1 VKHDGPKARRPLLSV
16 RSPLPARV
24 SLVAGVLAFVLPLLI
39 WSVISYVP
47 FVWHPLVHVRDAGDV
62 NVPGQ
67 YSYVAVDQLVELE
80 VFEKRNEELRKA
92 HARPV
97 LGERANPVFLPAP
110 HEVARAFYTAF
121 TTPPL
126 RRGDFWLHESLWQS
140 CQVIFWGFV
149 YSALFGLP
157 LGVLCGTFSL
167 FSRLS
172 EPFVDFVRYMP
183 APVFGAL
190 AVAVLGLGNEPKI
203 TIIFIGTFFQMV
215 LIVANTTRS
224 VDGAL
229 LQAAQTLGASRFQLV
244 KNVVIPA
251 ALPALYRDM
260 RILLG
265 WAWTYLV
272 VAELIGE
279 KSGISAFLYQEQ
291 RYRHFDNVYAGIV
304 MIGVIGL
311 ICDQVLSFTG
321 RVFVPV
327 GDRQRRSVSAVQAAQ
342 ARAQPARR
350 GAARARSHQRITSTL
365 APADRGHR
373 RSSGGRSPCRLT
385 IASSCRATCTT
396 PTRFRPVSPK
406 FARARW

>member
-1 VKHDGPKARRPLLSV
+1 MTHGGPKPRRRLLSV
-16 RSPLPARV
+16 RTPLPARV
-24 SLVAGVLAFVLPLLI
+24 SVVAGVLAFVLPLLL
-39 WSVISYVP
+39 WSVVSYVP
-47 FVWHPLVHVRDAGDV
+47 FIWHPLVHVRDPGNV

-67 YSYVAVDQLVELE
+67 YSYVATDQLVELE
-80 VFEKRNEELRKA
+80 VFEKRNRELSLANANLVK
-92 HARPV
+92 
-97 LGERANPVFLPAP
+97 GERANPVFLPAP

-126 RRGDFWLHESLWQS
+126 RKGDFWLHESLLQS
-140 CQVIFWGFV
+140 CQVIFWGFA

-157 LGVLCGTFSL
+157 LGILCGTFSL

-229 LQAAQTLGASRFQLV
+229 LQAAQTLGANRLQLI

-251 ALPALYRDM
+251 ALPSLYRDL

-304 MIGVIGL
+304 MIGIIGL
-311 ICDQVLSFTG
+311 VTDQVLNFSGRFLFPWETG
-321 RVFVPV
+321 NAGLFRLFKQLKLALSP
-327 GDRQRRSVSAVQAAQ
+327 
-342 ARAQPARR
+342 R
-350 GAARARSHQRITSTL
+350 GAAL
-365 APADRGHR
+365 PEADPINESQVLSRQ
-373 RSSGGRSPCRLT
+373 PIVA
-385 IASSCRATCTT
+385 IAEEEEAH
-396 PTRFRPVSPK
+396 VG
-406 FARARW
+406 

>member
-1 VKHDGPKARRPLLSV
+1 MTHVGPKTKRRLLAV
-16 RSPLPARV
+16 RAPLPARL
-24 SLVAGVLAFVLPLLI
+24 SLVAGVMAFIMPLLL
-39 WSVISYVP
+39 WSIVSYVP
-47 FVWHPLVHVRDAGDV
+47 FIWHPLVHVHDAGDV

-67 YSYVAVDQLVELE
+67 YSYVAADQLVELE
-80 VFEKRNEELRKA
+80 VFEKRNEELSKA
-92 HARPV
+92 HAK
-97 LGERANPVFLPAP
+97 LATGERANPVFLPAP

-126 RRGDFWLHESLWQS
+126 RKGDYWLHESLWQS

-149 YSALFGLP
+149 YSALIGLP
-157 LGVLCGTFSL
+157 LGILCGTFSL
-167 FSRLS
+167 FSRLF

-229 LQAAQTLGASRFQLV
+229 LHAAQTLGASRFQLI

-304 MIGVIGL
+304 MIGIIGL
-311 ICDQVLSFTG
+311 VTDQVLSYAGRFLFPWETG
-321 RVFVPV
+321 NAGLFRLFKQLKLALSP
-327 GDRQRRSVSAVQAAQ
+327 
-342 ARAQPARR
+342 R
-350 GAARARSHQRITSTL
+350 GAAEPEPDPINESQVLSRQ
-365 APADRGHR
+365 P
-373 RSSGGRSPCRLT
+373 
-385 IASSCRATCTT
+385 IAAIAEASEEEAH
-396 PTRFRPVSPK
+396 VG
-406 FARARW
+406 

>member
-1 VKHDGPKARRPLLSV
+1 VKHDGPKRRPLLAV
-16 RSPLPARV
+16 RAPLPARLSV
-24 SLVAGVLAFVLPLLI
+24 VAGVLAFVLPLLL
-39 WSVISYVP
+39 WSIVSYVP
-47 FVWHPLVHVRDAGDV
+47 FVWHPLVHVHDAGDV

-67 YSYVAVDQLVELE
+67 YSYVAADQLVERE
-80 VFEKRNEELRKA
+80 VFDKRNEELSRA
-92 HARPV
+92 HAK
-97 LGERANPVFLPAP
+97 LASGERANPVFWPAP

-126 RRGDFWLHESLWQS
+126 RRGDYWLHESLWQS
-140 CQVIFWGFV
+140 CQVIFWGFA

-157 LGVLCGTFSL
+157 LGILCGTFAL

-251 ALPALYRDM
+251 ALPALYRDL

-304 MIGVIGL
+304 MIGIIGL
-311 ICDQVLSFTG
+311 VTDQTLGYLGRFLFPWQTGNAGLLRLLRQLKVAFGPRGAAEPEPDPINESQVLSRQPIVAISDT
-321 RVFVPV
+321 PEEEAHV
-327 GDRQRRSVSAVQAAQ
+327 G
-342 ARAQPARR
+342 
-350 GAARARSHQRITSTL
+350 
-365 APADRGHR
+365 
-373 RSSGGRSPCRLT
+373 
-385 IASSCRATCTT
+385 
-396 PTRFRPVSPK
+396 
-406 FARARW
+406 

>member
-1 VKHDGPKARRPLLSV
+1 MATGARPGGRLLAV
-16 RSPLPARV
+16 RAPLPARI
-24 SLVAGVLAFVLPLLI
+24 SLVAAVLAFVLPLLVWCI
-39 WSVISYVP
+39 VSYVP
-47 FVWHPLVHVRDAGDV
+47 FVWHPLVHVREAGDTS
-62 NVPGQ
+62 VPGQ
-67 YSYVAVDQLVELE
+67 YSYVAVDQLVERE
-80 VFEKRNEELRKA
+80 VFEARNQELSKA
-92 HARPV
+92 GAK
-97 LGERANPVFLPAP
+97 LATGDRANPIFLPAP

-126 RRGDFWLHESLWQS
+126 RRGDLWLHESLWQS

-157 LGVLCGTFSL
+157 LGILCGTFSL

-190 AVAVLGLGNEPKI
+190 AVAVLGLGQEPKV

-229 LQAAQTLGASRFQLV
+229 LQAAQTLGANRFQLI
-244 KNVVIPA
+244 KSVVVPA
-251 ALPALYRDM
+251 ALPNLYRDM

-304 MIGVIGL
+304 MIGMIGL
-311 ICDQVLSFTG
+311 VTDQLLSFIGQFLFPWETG
-321 RVFVPV
+321 NATLLRLFHNLKLALSP
-327 GDRQRRSVSAVQAAQ
+327 
-342 ARAQPARR
+342 R
-350 GAARARSHQRITSTL
+350 GAAVPEADPINDSQVLERMPNI
-365 APADRGHR
+365 APPPA
-373 RSSGGRSPCRLT
+373 
-385 IASSCRATCTT
+385 
-396 PTRFRPVSPK
+396 PVEEQ
-406 FARARW
+406 AHVG

>member
-1 VKHDGPKARRPLLSV
+1 MRA
-16 RSPLPARV
+16 PLPARV
-24 SLVAGVLAFVLPLLI
+24 SLLATIFAFVLPLVA
-39 WSVISYVP
+39 WSIVSYVP
-47 FVWHPLVHVRDAGDV
+47 FVWHPLVHVRDAGDAS
-62 NVPGQ
+62 VPGE
-67 YSYVAVDQLVELE
+67 YSYVAADQLVERE
-80 VFEKRNEELRKA
+80 VFEKRNLELAKA
-92 HARPV
+92 NAK
-97 LGERANPVFLPAP
+97 LAQGERANPVFLPAP

-126 RRGDFWLHESLWQS
+126 RKGDYWLHESLWHS
-140 CQVIFWGFV
+140 CQVIFWGFS
-149 YSALFGLP
+149 YSALLGLP
-157 LGVLCGTFSL
+157 LGILCGTFAI
-167 FSRLS
+167 FSRLF

-224 VDGAL
+224 VDPSL
-229 LQAAQTLGASRFQLV
+229 LQAAQTLGASRSQLI
-244 KNVVIPA
+244 KNVVVPA

-304 MIGVIGL
+304 MIGMIGL
-311 ICDQVLSFTG
+311 LTDQTLGYLGRFLFPWETGNATLLRVVKQLKLAFSRRGGDLPEPDPINESQVLA
-321 RVFVPV
+321 RQPV
-327 GDRQRRSVSAVQAAQ
+327 VAIGE
-342 ARAQPARR
+342 
-350 GAARARSHQRITSTL
+350 
-365 APADRGHR
+365 APEKEAHVG
-373 RSSGGRSPCRLT
+373 
-385 IASSCRATCTT
+385 
-396 PTRFRPVSPK
+396 
-406 FARARW
+406 

>member
-1 VKHDGPKARRPLLSV
+1 
-16 RSPLPARV
+16 
-24 SLVAGVLAFVLPLLI
+24 
-39 WSVISYVP
+39 VP
-47 FVWHPLVHVRDAGDV
+47 FVWHPLVHIRDAGDTS
-62 NVPGQ
+62 VPGQ
-67 YSYVAVDQLVELE
+67 YSYVAVDQLVDRE
-80 VFEKRNEELRKA
+80 VFEARNQELANAR
-92 HARPV
+92 ARP
-97 LGERANPVFLPAP
+97 LHGDRANPVFLPAP

-126 RRGDFWLHESLWQS
+126 RKGDLWLHESLWQS

-157 LGVLCGTFSL
+157 LGILCGTFSL
-167 FSRLS
+167 FSRLA

-190 AVAVLGLGNEPKI
+190 AVAVLGLGQEPKV

-229 LQAAQTLGASRFQLV
+229 LQAAQTLGANRLQLI
-244 KNVVIPA
+244 KSVVIPA
-251 ALPALYRDM
+251 ALPSLYRDM

-311 ICDQVLSFTG
+311 VTDQVLSFCGQFLFPWETG
-321 RVFVPV
+321 NAALPRLWNSLKLAFSPR
-327 GDRQRRSVSAVQAAQ
+327 GSAVPEADPINDSQVLERQPNIALSDVPEEQAHV
-342 ARAQPARR
+342 
-350 GAARARSHQRITSTL
+350 G
-365 APADRGHR
+365 
-373 RSSGGRSPCRLT
+373 
-385 IASSCRATCTT
+385 
-396 PTRFRPVSPK
+396 
-406 FARARW
+406 

>member
-1 VKHDGPKARRPLLSV
+1 MKHEGPAAKRRLLAV
-16 RSPLPARV
+16 RSPLPARTSV
-24 SLVAGVLAFVLPLLI
+24 VAGVLAFVLPLLL
-39 WSVISYVP
+39 WSIVSYVP
-47 FVWHPLVHVRDAGDV
+47 FVWHPLVHVHDPGDV

-67 YSYVAVDQLVELE
+67 YSYVAKDQLIELE
-80 VFEKRNEELRKA
+80 VFEKRNEEL
-92 HARPV
+92 ARANAKLV
-97 LGERANPVFLPAP
+97 SGERANPVFLPAP

-126 RRGDFWLHESLWQS
+126 RKGDFWLHESLWQS
-140 CQVIFWGFV
+140 CQVIFWGFA
-149 YSALFGLP
+149 YSALLGVP
-157 LGVLCGTFSL
+157 LGILCGTFAI
-167 FSRLS
+167 FSRLA

-229 LQAAQTLGASRFQLV
+229 LQAAQTLGANRLQLL

-304 MIGVIGL
+304 MIGIIGL
-311 ICDQVLSFTG
+311 VTDQALNFFGRFLFPWETGNAGLFRIFKQLRVALSSRGAAVPEPDPINESQVLSRQPIAAIAAET
-321 RVFVPV
+321 PEKEAHV
-327 GDRQRRSVSAVQAAQ
+327 G
-342 ARAQPARR
+342 
-350 GAARARSHQRITSTL
+350 
-365 APADRGHR
+365 
-373 RSSGGRSPCRLT
+373 
-385 IASSCRATCTT
+385 
-396 PTRFRPVSPK
+396 
-406 FARARW
+406 

>member
-1 VKHDGPKARRPLLSV
+1 MTHDGPEPSAAPGGAPVGAPAGGAARSAEKPAGNPRRPLLAV
-16 RSPLPARV
+16 RAPLPPRA
-24 SLVAGVLAFVLPLLI
+24 SLVAGVLAFVLPFLAWCI
-39 WSVISYVP
+39 ISYVP
-47 FVWHPLVHVRDAGDV
+47 FIWHPLVHVRDAGDV
-62 NVPGQ
+62 NVPGE
-67 YSYVAVDQLVELE
+67 YSYVAVDQLIDLE
-80 VFEKRNEELRKA
+80 VFEKRNQELAQA
-92 HARPV
+92 HAKPV
-97 LGERANPVFLPAP
+97 VGERANPVFLPAP

-126 RRGDFWLHESLWQS
+126 RKGDYWLHESLWQS
-140 CQVIFWGFV
+140 CQVIFWGFL
-149 YSALFGLP
+149 YSALIGLP
-157 LGVLCGTFSL
+157 LGILCGTFSL

-215 LIVANTTRS
+215 LIIANTTRS

-229 LQAAQTLGASRFQLV
+229 LQAAQTLGANRFQLM
-244 KNVVIPA
+244 KSVVIPA
-251 ALPALYRDM
+251 ALPNLYRDM

-304 MIGVIGL
+304 IIGL
-311 ICDQVLSFTG
+311 VGLFTDQTLSFVGRFLFPWETGNSSLFRFLAQVKRAFSSRGATAPDADPINDSQVLE
-321 RVFVPV
+321 RVPIAAMQDAAEEEAHV
-327 GDRQRRSVSAVQAAQ
+327 G
-342 ARAQPARR
+342 
-350 GAARARSHQRITSTL
+350 
-365 APADRGHR
+365 
-373 RSSGGRSPCRLT
+373 
-385 IASSCRATCTT
+385 
-396 PTRFRPVSPK
+396 
-406 FARARW
+406 

>member
-1 VKHDGPKARRPLLSV
+1 MTHDGPAAQGDAAPKANSRRRLLAV
-16 RSPLPARV
+16 RSPLPPRV
-24 SLVAGVLAFVLPLLI
+24 SVVAGVFAFFLPLLA
-39 WSVISYVP
+39 WCVVSYVP

-62 NVPGQ
+62 SVPGE
-67 YSYVAVDQLVELE
+67 YSYVAADQLVERE
-80 VFEKRNEELRKA
+80 VFEKRNQELSRA
-92 HARPV
+92 HAK
-97 LGERANPVFLPAP
+97 LASGERSNPVFLPAP

-126 RRGDFWLHESLWQS
+126 RKGDYWLHESLWQS
-140 CQVIFWGFV
+140 CQVIFWGFA
-149 YSALFGLP
+149 YSALLGLP
-157 LGVLCGTFSL
+157 LGILCGTFSL

-215 LIVANTTRS
+215 LIIANTTRS

-229 LQAAQTLGASRFQLV
+229 LQAAQTLGANRLQLL

-251 ALPALYRDM
+251 ALPNLYRDL

-304 MIGVIGL
+304 MIGIIGL
-311 ICDQVLSFTG
+311 VTDQVLSFAGQFLFPWETG
-321 RVFVPV
+321 NNALFRMFAQLKAALSARGDKLPEADPINDSQVLERMPIAPIVDVPEEEAHV
-327 GDRQRRSVSAVQAAQ
+327 G
-342 ARAQPARR
+342 
-350 GAARARSHQRITSTL
+350 
-365 APADRGHR
+365 
-373 RSSGGRSPCRLT
+373 
-385 IASSCRATCTT
+385 
-396 PTRFRPVSPK
+396 
-406 FARARW
+406 

>member
-1 VKHDGPKARRPLLSV
+1 VTQTGPEVSPKSAAGARKASAGPRRRLLSV
-16 RSPLPARV
+16 RTPLPPRA
-24 SLVAGVLAFVLPLLI
+24 SLVAGVLAFVLPFLAWCI
-39 WSVISYVP
+39 VSYVP
-47 FVWHPLVHVRDAGDV
+47 FVWHPLVHVRDASDA
-62 NVPGQ
+62 NVPGE
-67 YSYVAVDQLVELE
+67 YSYVAVDQLVDLE
-80 VFEKRNEELRKA
+80 VFEKRNQELAKA
-92 HARPV
+92 NARPLV
-97 LGERANPVFLPAP
+97 GERANPVFLPAP
-110 HEVARAFYTAF
+110 DEVAKAFYTAF

-126 RRGDFWLHESLWQS
+126 RKGDYWLHESLLQS
-140 CQVIFWGFV
+140 CQVIFWGFL
-149 YSALFGLP
+149 YSALLGLP
-157 LGVLCGTFSL
+157 LGILCGTFSL

-229 LQAAQTLGASRFQLV
+229 LQAAQTLGANRFQLL

-251 ALPALYRDM
+251 AIPSLYRDM

-304 MIGVIGL
+304 MIGIIGL
-311 ICDQVLSFTG
+311 ITDQLLSFFGRFLFPWETGNNSLFRLFGQLKLAFSSRGAVVPEADPINDSQVLG
-321 RVFVPV
+321 RMPIAPISEAPEKEAHV
-327 GDRQRRSVSAVQAAQ
+327 G
-342 ARAQPARR
+342 
-350 GAARARSHQRITSTL
+350 
-365 APADRGHR
+365 
-373 RSSGGRSPCRLT
+373 
-385 IASSCRATCTT
+385 
-396 PTRFRPVSPK
+396 
-406 FARARW
+406 

>member
-1 VKHDGPKARRPLLSV
+1 VTDGPERIQAHMSSSKPRRRLLAV
-16 RSPLPARV
+16 RSPLPPRASV
-24 SLVAGVLAFVLPLLI
+24 VAGVLAFVLPLLTWCI
-39 WSVISYVP
+39 VSYVP
-47 FVWHPLVHVRDAGDV
+47 FVWHPLVHVTNASDV
-62 NVPGQ
+62 NVPGDH
-67 YSYVAVDQLVELE
+67 SYVAVDQLIELE
-80 VFEKRNEELRKA
+80 VFDKRNQELAKA
-92 HARPV
+92 GAKP
-97 LGERANPVFLPAP
+97 LQGERANPVFLPAP
-110 HEVARAFYTAF
+110 HEVATAFYTAF

-126 RRGDFWLHESLWQS
+126 RKGDYWLHESLWQS
-140 CQVIFWGFV
+140 CQVIFWGFL
-149 YSALFGLP
+149 YSAIFGLP
-157 LGVLCGTFSL
+157 LGILCGTFPL

-229 LQAAQTLGASRFQLV
+229 LQAAQTLGAGRLQLL

-251 ALPALYRDM
+251 AIPSLYRDM

-304 MIGVIGL
+304 MIGIIGL
-311 ICDQVLSFTG
+311 VTDQALNFVGRFLFPWETG
-321 RVFVPV
+321 NNSLFRLFGQLKLAFSP
-327 GDRQRRSVSAVQAAQ
+327 
-342 ARAQPARR
+342 R
-350 GAARARSHQRITSTL
+350 GAAPPEADPINDSQVLERMPI
-365 APADRGHR
+365 APIADAPEEEAHVG
-373 RSSGGRSPCRLT
+373 
-385 IASSCRATCTT
+385 
-396 PTRFRPVSPK
+396 
-406 FARARW
+406 

>member
-16 RSPLPARV
+16 RTPLPARV
-24 SLVAGVLAFVLPLLI
+24 SVVAGVLAFVLPLLI
-39 WSVISYVP
+39 WSVVSYVP

-80 VFEKRNEELRKA
+80 VFEKRNEELAKA
-92 HARPV
+92 HAKPV
-97 LGERANPVFLPAP
+97 VGDRANPVFLPAP

-140 CQVIFWGFV
+140 CQVIFWGFI

-157 LGVLCGTFSL
+157 LGILCGTFSL

-224 VDGAL
+224 VDTSL

-321 RVFVPV
+321 RFLFPWET
-327 GDRQRRSVSAVQAAQ
+327 GNAGLFRLFKQLKLAFS
-342 ARAQPARR
+342 PR
-350 GAARARSHQRITSTL
+350 GAVLPEPDPINESQVLSRQPIVA
-365 APADRGHR
+365 
-373 RSSGGRSPCRLT
+373 
-385 IASSCRATCTT
+385 IAET
-396 PTRFRPVSPK
+396 PEEEAHVG
-406 FARARW
+406 